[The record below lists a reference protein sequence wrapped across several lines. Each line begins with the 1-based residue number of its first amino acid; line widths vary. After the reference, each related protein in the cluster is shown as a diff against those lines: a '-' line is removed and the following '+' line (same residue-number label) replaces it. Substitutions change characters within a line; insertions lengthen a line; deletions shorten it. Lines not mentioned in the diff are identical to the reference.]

1 MQAGRRGAHRSDDGQ
16 STIEAQGGPDPRGSR
31 GQHVSDMDVLYE
43 EESSANSTAGFLL
56 QLNRERKL
64 YRNVLPGGSGPSAA
78 VCNLTSDF
86 GESANRSCDQG
97 LPLPCNASFL
107 GIQEK
112 NWPALLTVVV
122 IVVTIAGNILV
133 ILAVSLEKKLQSA
146 MNYFLMSLAIAD
158 MLLGFLVMPVS
169 MLTILY
175 GE

>member
-1 MQAGRRGAHRSDDGQ
+1 M
-16 STIEAQGGPDPRGSR
+16 
-31 GQHVSDMDVLYE
+31 LYE
-43 EESSANSTAGFLL
+43 EESSVNSTASFLL

-64 YRNVLPGGSGPSAA
+64 YRNGLLSGEIDRSAA
-78 VCNLTSDF
+78 CNLTSDLVE
-86 GESANRSCDQG
+86 GTNRSCERS
-97 LPLPCNASFL
+97 LPLLYNASFL
-107 GIQEK
+107 SIQEK

-133 ILAVSLEKKLQSA
+133 IMAVSLEKKLQNA

-175 GE
+175 GEYVFCKTTC